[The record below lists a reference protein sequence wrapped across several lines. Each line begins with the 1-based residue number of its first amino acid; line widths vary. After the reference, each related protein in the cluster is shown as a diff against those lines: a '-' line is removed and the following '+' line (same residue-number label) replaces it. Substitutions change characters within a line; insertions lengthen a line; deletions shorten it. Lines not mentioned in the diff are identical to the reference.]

1 MILLDYS
8 QVVIG
13 SFMSVSK
20 GQGVV
25 EENMLRH
32 VILNTIRQFRNQF
45 LDDYAYINKFLGEV
59 EVWPRQSENVQGE
72 IEPQVIVNGK
82 IYKPI
87 D

>member
-1 MILLDYS
+1 MATIDTDGLS
-8 QVVIG
+8 QLTSKVKGPLNIMWKRLESLG
-13 SFMSVSK
+13 VSD
-20 GQGVV
+20 
-25 EENMLRH
+25 
-32 VILNTIRQFRNQF
+32 QF

-59 EVWPRQSENVQGE
+59 ELWPRQSENVEGE